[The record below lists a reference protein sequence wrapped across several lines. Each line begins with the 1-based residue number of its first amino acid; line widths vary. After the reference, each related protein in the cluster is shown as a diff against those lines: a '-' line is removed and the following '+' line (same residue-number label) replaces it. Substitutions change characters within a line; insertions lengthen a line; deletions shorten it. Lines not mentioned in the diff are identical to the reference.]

1 MDSVWNFFL
10 FYLYVSIGIYMHGCM
25 SPPFIIDY
33 NKFVLILMIFILH
46 DEIFFKAFV
55 LSAIIYFKKLFFLL

>member
-1 MDSVWNFFL
+1 
-10 FYLYVSIGIYMHGCM
+10 MHGCM